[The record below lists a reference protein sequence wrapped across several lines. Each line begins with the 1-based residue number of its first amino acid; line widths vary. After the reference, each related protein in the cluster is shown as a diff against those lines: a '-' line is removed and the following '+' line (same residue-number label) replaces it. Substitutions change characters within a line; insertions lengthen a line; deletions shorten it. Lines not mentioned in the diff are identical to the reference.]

1 MKGTGLQMHT
11 ASTLLAYFWWCKG
24 GRKVTSLTGKCCQL
38 FASTVCS
45 VIKESR
51 ILNLAKLFVGVSTH
65 WETSSLCECWTW
77 SDNIAEI
84 LVTKDV
90 QLDVLTELLFLQLER
105 VFIWVFIFTITQC
118 HTPAKIAEHHAGKIM
133 YSLAWYY
140 LESSNTFVCAD
151 HLLRG
156 LACLINQMSTV
167 VRCTE
172 VLHFYVGFSSEYL
185 DCLIYPGSSKAAYR
199 KHLQSEVAL
208 TLACNTFT
216 RLWWAFIFP
225 WAVVAGCRCL

>member
-11 ASTLLAYFWWCKG
+11 ASMLIVYFWWCMG
-24 GRKVTSLTGKCCQL
+24 GRKVSSLTGKCCQL

-65 WETSSLCECWTW
+65 WETSSLCECRTW

-105 VFIWVFIFTITQC
+105 VFECLFLPLPSVALQLKLLNT
-118 HTPAKIAEHHAGKIM
+118 TPERLCIH
-133 YSLAWYY
+133 W
-140 LESSNTFVCAD
+140 
-151 HLLRG
+151 
-156 LACLINQMSTV
+156 
-167 VRCTE
+167 
-172 VLHFYVGFSSEYL
+172 L
-185 DCLIYPGSSKAAYR
+185 DIILKAAT
-199 KHLQSEVAL
+199 LLFVLTIFWGAL
-208 TLACNTFT
+208 LV
-216 RLWWAFIFP
+216 W
-225 WAVVAGCRCL
+225 